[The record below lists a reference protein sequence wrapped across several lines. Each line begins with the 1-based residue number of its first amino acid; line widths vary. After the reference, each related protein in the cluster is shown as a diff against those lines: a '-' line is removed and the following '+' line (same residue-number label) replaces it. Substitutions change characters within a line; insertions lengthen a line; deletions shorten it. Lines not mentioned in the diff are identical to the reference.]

1 MTKTSIPV
9 RTWSETRRRILAGI
23 IDATNRAGHITNLL
37 YFVLEE
43 IEKSVAFT
51 WAAIW
56 LFDRETDTWYIAV
69 SHGLSKDA
77 AEIRFPR
84 GSALP
89 CLVGER
95 GRPLLIDNLEREQF
109 YRVCPEH
116 FRMRSALY
124 SPMWISNKP
133 VGVIALYSDRNAAFD
148 QEDLSFLE
156 TIGHHLGVT
165 ITFAALEE
173 QRARLAILEERD
185 RLARDLHDG
194 MLQILSSI
202 KLLAA
207 EAVKSLER
215 HDSDDA
221 FEMLG
226 TLERMLEE
234 ANHEV
239 RQSVARLMQSEA
251 FESVYEV
258 AARTRHRL
266 ECSGIQ
272 TKIDVQAMQLPQP
285 VSDLL
290 ASICRE
296 SANNILK
303 HSHAKH
309 ASISLTRRG
318 PQVELIVSDDG
329 VGFPD
334 GLPPDGKIHLGV
346 QMMKERAAQS
356 GGTLF
361 VEEASGGGLKLR
373 CRLSVPEP

>member
-1 MTKTSIPV
+1 LTKTSV
-9 RTWSETRRRILAGI
+9 QAGTWREVRRRVLEGI
-23 IDATNRAGHITNLL
+23 SDATRQKGHITNLL
-37 YFVLEE
+37 HFVLEE

-56 LFDRETDTWYIAV
+56 LFDRETETWYIAV
-69 SHGLSKDA
+69 SRGLSQDA
-77 AEIRFPR
+77 AEVRFPR

-95 GRPLLIDNLEREQF
+95 GTPMLIDNLETENF
-109 YRVCPEH
+109 YRICPEH

-133 VGVIALYSDRNAAFD
+133 VGVIALYSDRSAAFNK
-148 QEDLSFLE
+148 EDLSFLE

-185 RLARDLHDG
+185 RLARNLHDG

-202 KLLAA
+202 KLLVAGA
-207 EAVKSLER
+207 LESLAF
-215 HDSDDA
+215 DDPGDTG
-221 FEMLG
+221 EILG
-226 TLERMLEE
+226 TLERTLEE
-234 ANHEV
+234 ANHDV
-239 RQSVARLMQSEA
+239 RQSVARLMQSEG
-251 FESVYEV
+251 FESVYDV
-258 AARTRHRL
+258 AGRTKHRL
-266 ECSGIQ
+266 ECAGIE
-272 TKIDVQAMQLPQP
+272 TRIDLEAMQLPGHI
-285 VSDLL
+285 SDLL

-309 ASISLTRRG
+309 ACINLTGRG
-318 PQVELIVSDDG
+318 SHVELIVSDDG
-329 VGFPD
+329 VGLPD
-334 GLPPDGKIHLGV
+334 VLPPDGEVHLGI

-356 GGTLF
+356 GGIF
-361 VEEASGGGLKLR
+361 VIEDRGREGLRLR
-373 CRLSVPEP
+373 CKVRVHE

>member
-1 MTKTSIPV
+1 LTKTPIPV

-23 IDATNRAGHITNLL
+23 GDPTHQMGDITNLL

-43 IEKSVAFT
+43 IHKSVAFT

-56 LFDRETDTWYIAV
+56 LFDRETETWYIAV

-95 GRPLLIDNLEREQF
+95 GTPLLIDNLATEQF

-133 VGVIALYSDRNAAFD
+133 VGVIALYSDRKAAFN

-156 TIGHHLGVT
+156 TIGHYVGVT

-185 RLARDLHDG
+185 RLAGDLHDG

-215 HDSDDA
+215 HDLDDA
-221 FEMLG
+221 FEMLATLEG
-226 TLERMLEE
+226 TLED
-234 ANHEV
+234 ANNEV
-239 RQSVARLMQSEA
+239 RQSIARLIQSEA
-251 FESVYEV
+251 FESLHEV
-258 AARTRHRL
+258 AARMKHRL

-272 TKIDVQAMQLPQP
+272 TKIDLEAIPLPGP

-296 SANNILK
+296 SVNNILK

-309 ASISLTRRG
+309 ASIALTRRG
-318 PQVELIVSDDG
+318 SHVELIVSDDG
-329 VGFPD
+329 VGFPV
-334 GLPPDGKIHLGV
+334 GLPPDGEIHLGV
-346 QMMKERAAQS
+346 QIMKERAAQM

-361 VEEASGGGLKLR
+361 VEESSGGGFKVR
-373 CRLSVPEP
+373 CRLSAL